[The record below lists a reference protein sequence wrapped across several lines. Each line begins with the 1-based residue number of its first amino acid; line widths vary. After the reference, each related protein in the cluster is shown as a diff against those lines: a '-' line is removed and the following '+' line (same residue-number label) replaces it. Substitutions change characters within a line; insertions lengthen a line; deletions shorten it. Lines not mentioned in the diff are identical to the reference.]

1 MITRPRLLTHDADPS
16 PDSWIADVAQ
26 RLADVPGILGVT
38 LGGSRARGE
47 HRPDSDVDLGLY
59 YRGEFDLPALRALAA
74 TFGGEV
80 TERGGWGPW
89 VDGGGWLSIE
99 GTAVDWIYRDLDRV
113 AVSVLDASAGRIA
126 LHAQLG
132 HPDGVTSVSY
142 AAELAIARVLEDRYG
157 VLAALRPTS
166 YPPALA
172 EAMVSRLGEAD
183 FWLGVKGTDPV
194 YAAGCIF
201 RAIMVC
207 NHALHGRA
215 ERWLI
220 NEKAATEASSRL
232 SIAPRDY
239 AARAAA
245 AIAGPDVAAARELV
259 DAVRAAVER

>member
-1 MITRPRLLTHDADPS
+1 METDPV
-16 PDSWIADVAQ
+16 PDVWIAEVV
-26 RLADVPGILGVT
+26 RRIADVPGIVGVT

-59 YRGEFDLPALRALAA
+59 YRGDFELAALRALAA
-74 TFGGEV
+74 EFGGEV

-89 VDGGGWLSIE
+89 VDGGGWLTIE

-113 AVSVLDASAGRIA
+113 AISVLDAADGRVA

-142 AAELAIARVLEDRYG
+142 AAELAIARVLEDRQQ
-157 VLAALRPTS
+157 VLTALRPTA
-166 YPPALA
+166 YPPALS
-172 EAMVSRLGEAD
+172 EAMVARLWDAE

-194 YAAGCIF
+194 YASGCIF

-220 NEKAATEASSRL
+220 NEKAATEASGRL
-232 SIAPRDY
+232 SIAPTDY
-239 AARAAA
+239 AMRAAA
-245 AIAGPDVAAARELV
+245 AIAGPDVAAAKELV
-259 DAVRAAVER
+259 AAVRVAVAR